1 MGGSTA
7 PRGASDPPRLV
18 SMVDSTVMA
27 MGIAIRGRRPD
38 APDDGARP
46 QRRARRPRGR
56 RGLVRARRP
65 RGRRGLVR
73 AAMVL
78 TGAVTVVVGA
88 GLVLLASTPSAR
100 GAPPRVRAILAAHS
114 APSLDGRL
122 PARVATA
129 LLATTV

>member
-56 RGLVRARRP
+56 RGLVRA
-65 RGRRGLVR
+65 
-73 AAMVL
+73 AMVL

-100 GAPPRVRAILAAHS
+100 GAPARVRAILAAHS